1 MEYYRHADFLKPG
14 ELSTQ
19 MQIAH
24 AYLQEGKSK
33 EALNLYFKLDAEHE
47 DNVKVQR
54 AIAWASFITG
64 NLKQADHYMQR
75 VLNGAAP
82 ATAQDYLNA
91 GHIAWSNKDRPTA
104 LSYYKKSLASQ
115 PGGWQ
120 AFQEAL
126 QQDFQHLQDN
136 GISPDEFPLMLDEVQ
151 YE

>member
-1 MEYYRHADFLKPG
+1 
-14 ELSTQ
+14 

-120 AFQEAL
+120 DFQEAFTTGL
-126 QQDFQHLQDN
+126 PTLAGQRHL
-136 GISPDEFPLMLDEVQ
+136 PRRVPLMLDEVQ